1 MKKIWVT
8 ISSTALFFLLVTGP
22 AWATHLYPPGRG
34 HGGAGGGGGGGD
46 DGPGDGFDPGAGGGL
61 GDGDGFADAGTGG
74 AGGADGAGGA
84 GDGLADT
91 GGRFTV
97 GMLLLIVSLLVLGTI
112 LVMASRRRKTEVVD
126 Y

>member
-8 ISSTALFFLLVTGP
+8 ISSTAVFFLLVTGP
-22 AWATHLYPPGRG
+22 AWARHLYPPGRG
-34 HGGAGGGGGGGD
+34 HGGGGGGGGGD

-61 GDGDGFADAGTGG
+61 GDADGLGDA
-74 AGGADGAGGA
+74 GAGGA

-97 GMLLLIVSLLVLGTI
+97 GTLLLIVSLLVLGTI

>member
-8 ISSTALFFLLVTGP
+8 ITSTALFFLLVTGP
-22 AWATHLYPPGRG
+22 AWAIHLYPPGRG

-46 DGPGDGFDPGAGGGL
+46 DGPGFDPGAGGGL

-74 AGGADGAGGA
+74 AGGA

-97 GMLLLIVSLLVLGTI
+97 GTLLLIVSLLVLGTI
-112 LVMASRRRKTEVVD
+112 LVLASRRRKTEVVD

>member
-1 MKKIWVT
+1 MKRIWVT
-8 ISSTALFFLLVTGP
+8 VSSAMLFFLLVTVP

-46 DGPGDGFDPGAGGGL
+46 DGPGQGFDPGGGGGL
-61 GDGDGFADAGTGG
+61 GDADGVADAGPGA
-74 AGGADGAGGA
+74 AGGTGGA

-97 GMLLLIVSLLVLGTI
+97 GMLLLIVSLLVLGAFLI
-112 LVMASRRRKTEVVD
+112 MASRRRKAVAVEFD
-126 Y
+126 